1 MVPAFIL
8 VLCTLCLVPSY
19 LSCRLYIMNK
29 VYLKRKIAQRIA
41 NGHPWIFNNE
51 VEKVEGD
58 VNGGETVEV
67 FTHDKKFI
75 GKGYINPKS
84 QILVRL
90 LTREKTDEINE
101 DFFLARIRECWV
113 YRKKLGYTENCRLVF
128 GEADGMPQL
137 IIDKFN
143 DYFVIQ
149 TLALGIDK
157 WKPAIVNA
165 LNQVF
170 KPKGIYERNDVPVR
184 ELEGLSQQKGFLSE
198 PFDTKLIINENGLR
212 FHVDIENGQKT
223 GYFLDQR
230 DNRRAI
236 QHIVKDAD
244 VLGAFT
250 YTGTFEIHAAH
261 YGAKSVIGLDISE
274 NAVQQATRNAA
285 LNGLEKICRFETANA
300 FDVLKQWSK
309 EGKQYDVVML
319 DPPAFTKS
327 RETLQ
332 KAITGYKEIN
342 LRGMK
347 LIKPGGFL
355 VTSSCTNLV
364 NPELFLQ
371 IIDMAARDARR
382 KIRQVTFQAQA
393 SDHPIIWGM
402 DNTQYLKFLIVQVI

>member
-1 MVPAFIL
+1 MFAVP
-8 VLCTLCLVPSY
+8 CMP
-19 LSCRLYIMNK
+19 YIMSK

-51 VEKVEGD
+51 VETIDGEVI
-58 VNGGETVEV
+58 GGETVEV
-67 FTHDKKFI
+67 FAHDKKFI

-90 LTREKTDEINE
+90 LTRQKSDEINE
-101 DFFLARIRECWV
+101 DFFLNRIRECWE
-113 YRKKLGYTENCRLVF
+113 YRKKIGYTENCRLVF

-143 DYFVIQ
+143 DYFVLQ
-149 TLALGIDK
+149 TLALGMDK
-157 WKPAIVNA
+157 WKQAIVNA

-170 KPKGIYERNDVPVR
+170 EPKGIYERNDVPVR
-184 ELEGLSQQKGFLSE
+184 ELEGLPQHKGFLSA
-198 PFDTKLIINENGLR
+198 PFDTNIIIHENGLK
-212 FHVDIENGQKT
+212 FHVDIQNGQKT

-236 QHIVKDAD
+236 QHIVNGAD
-244 VLGAFT
+244 VLGVFT

-261 YGAKSVIGLDISE
+261 YGARSVLGLDISE
-274 NAVQQATRNAA
+274 NAVQQAIRNAA
-285 LNGLEKICRFETANA
+285 LNGLEKRCRFETANA
-300 FDVLKQWSK
+300 FDVLKQWTK

-327 RETLQ
+327 RETIQ
-332 KAITGYKEIN
+332 KAIAGYKEIN

-355 VTSSCTNLV
+355 VTSSCTNLIDA
-364 NPELFLQ
+364 ELFLQ
-371 IIDMAARDARR
+371 IIDMAAKDARR

-393 SDHPIIWGM
+393 ADHPIIRGM
-402 DNTQYLKFLIVQVI
+402 DNTQYLKFLIIQVI